1 MFLLFLFFFCYT
13 LDGDN
18 MKDELSNSTVEQNNT
33 PETQNETLTSTP
45 EEVNTEVQQESVQNI
60 DVINNEIIH
69 EDKPKKSNKFTIVLI
84 VLFIIGAIGGCV
96 YYFNFMN
103 NSKKDSKTSD
113 ECEGNI
119 CTTSKS
125 TNTENITSGTRR
137 ADYELLNYLSRAPKN
152 FNPFEGNDLLGEKYY
167 KINLDEYT
175 KCQDSSDVSF
185 DYKNHK
191 ISYKCLLVDD
201 TDDVNDPWYNAEG
214 KVDNVNIKTKN
225 TSVSCGTYEI
235 YGSDDEVV
243 IFETGNCDTAHGLG
257 LNISFYSKDGKLKKE
272 INPLYFSFQY
282 QGLKYTVLPY
292 IIVNSLYYVDSDNFS
307 WIDDTEFDC
316 KLHKLDL
323 NSYEDTVIYNFK
335 GKVY

>member
-18 MKDELSNSTVEQNNT
+18 MKDELSNNTVEQNNT
-33 PETQNETLTSTP
+33 PETQNEI
-45 EEVNTEVQQESVQNI
+45 EVNTRLEQNNVENI

-69 EDKPKKSNKFTIVLI
+69 EDKPKKSNKFTIILI
-84 VLFIIGAIGGCV
+84 VIFIVAALGGCV
-96 YYFNFMN
+96 YYFGFLN
-103 NSKKDSKTSD
+103 NSKKDSNTSN

-191 ISYKCLLVDD
+191 ISYKCLTVDM
-201 TDDVNDPWYNAEG
+201 DDVNDPWYIAEG

-225 TSVSCGTYEI
+225 TSVSCGSYEI

-243 IFETGNCDTAHGLG
+243 IFEAGNCDTEHGLG
-257 LNISFYSKDGKLKKE
+257 LNISFYSKEGKLKKE
-272 INPLYFSFQY
+272 INPLYFAFQY
-282 QGLKYTVLPY
+282 QDLKYTVLPY
-292 IIVNSLYYVDSDNFS
+292 IIVNSLYYVDSDNYS
-307 WIDDTEFDC
+307 GEEDAEFDC
-316 KLHKLDL
+316 KLHKLNL
-323 NSYEDTVIYNFK
+323 NSYEDTVLYNFK
-335 GKVY
+335 GKVFNG

>member
-33 PETQNETLTSTP
+33 SETKNKIEDNTQFEQNNVE
-45 EEVNTEVQQESVQNI
+45 NI

-69 EDKPKKSNKFTIVLI
+69 EDKTKKSNIFIIILVVILI
-84 VLFIIGAIGGCV
+84 VAALCGCA
-96 YYFNFMN
+96 YYFSFLN
-103 NSKKDSKTSD
+103 NSKKDSNISN
-113 ECEGNI
+113 ECEGKV
-119 CTTSKS
+119 CSTSKS

-137 ADYELLNYLSRAPKN
+137 ADYELLNYLSITKKS
-152 FNPFEGNDLLGEKYY
+152 FNPFEGSDLFGENYY
-167 KINLDEYT
+167 KIELDEYT
-175 KCQDSSDVSF
+175 KCQDSSDQSF
-185 DYKNHK
+185 DFKGHK
-191 ISYKCLLVDD
+191 ISYKCILQN
-201 TDDVNDPWYNAEG
+201 TDDQNNSNYIAEG

-235 YGSDDEVV
+235 FGSDNEVI
-243 IFETGNCDTAHGLG
+243 IFDVGNCDTYNGLEYTV
-257 LNISFYSKDGKLKKE
+257 SFYSKDGKLKKE
-272 INPLYFSFQY
+272 INPLYFAFQY

-292 IIVNSLYYVDSDNFS
+292 IIVNSLYYVDSDNYS